1 MFLTAIDDASV
12 SSRLMQ
18 DMASAPPMETGG
30 FVGLPQPPSYEESV
44 GPQYQGAVL
53 PPAYTKSAQYPYP
66 TQPYS
71 QIYQP
76 TAHST
81 TSPIVSVQTI
91 YVQPGVVFGDLPVQ
105 THCPACAQM
114 VITRLEHTSGTMAW
128 LTCAGLFIFGCIYGC
143 CLLPFCVDGLKDVT
157 HRCPNCNN
165 VLGEHKRL

>member
-1 MFLTAIDDASV
+1 MINLSTPSHCNINVNYDFLLLMIDK
-12 SSRLMQ
+12 Q

-81 TSPIVSVQTI
+81 TSPI
-91 YVQPGVVFGDLPVQ
+91 G
-105 THCPACAQM
+105 
-114 VITRLEHTSGTMAW
+114 
-128 LTCAGLFIFGCIYGC
+128 
-143 CLLPFCVDGLKDVT
+143 K
-157 HRCPNCNN
+157 
-165 VLGEHKRL
+165 